1 MAWPADLPRIPLPA
15 PRWEVRDPDPDAVAT
30 LSREAGVPRPCAAA
44 LVLRGVGHPDQARA
58 FLNPRLQD
66 LRDPWTL
73 RDMDRAVARTLRA
86 VEASEP
92 ICIYGDYDADGMTAA
107 ALLLRFFREVG
118 TPTRAFLPQRMRDG
132 YGLNGE
138 RLAALRGEGAGL
150 FIAVDCGTRSH
161 DEARGLRA
169 LGADLVVLDH
179 HLPGG
184 TLPEVAALVNP
195 HRPDCPFPF
204 KGLASVGIAFYFAGA
219 VRRALIRA
227 GRLRE
232 DDADLR
238 ALLDLVAI
246 GTVADVVPLTD
257 DNRILVHA
265 GLKRM
270 NASPSPGVAALRAVA
285 GVVDRPMTA
294 GVLGF
299 QIGPR
304 LNAIGRLGD
313 PAVALD
319 LLVAG
324 DAEEAARL
332 AAVLDREN
340 ESRRR
345 IEAEVLD
352 QALRQVLDGDAL
364 AHRILVVSGAGWH
377 PGVVG
382 IVAARLVEFFHRP
395 AVVIGVADGEGRGS
409 CRSVPGFDIGRAVT
423 SLDDLVVRAGG
434 HSMAAG
440 VTVEEGRLA
449 DFAAALRGLG
459 DREVPD
465 EVLTP
470 RLRIDATV
478 RGPELTPDLV
488 ERLQDLQPHGVGNP
502 EPVFALMGAR
512 VAQARLVGRDRQHV
526 QMVVEHEGAR
536 LGAIWFRETRN
547 GCAGV
552 FAGDRAAGGGTGEGR
567 GSVDGGEWAG
577 EPVDIAFALT
587 LDDRT
592 GAPRLKVRDVRRG
605 E

>member
-1 MAWPADLPRIPLPA
+1 MAWPANLPRVPLPA
-15 PRWEVRDPDPDAVAT
+15 PRWEFAEPDSGAVEA
-30 LSREAGVPRPCAAA
+30 LAREAGVPRLCAAA
-44 LVLRGVGHPDQARA
+44 LVLRGALDPDRARA

-73 RDMDRAVARTLRA
+73 QDMDRAVARTLRA
-86 VEASEP
+86 VEAAEP

-118 TPTRAFLPQRMRDG
+118 TPASAFLPQRMRDG

-150 FIAVDCGTRSH
+150 FIAVDCGTRSLE
-161 DEARGLRA
+161 EARALRES
-169 LGADLVVLDH
+169 GADLIVLDH
-179 HLPGG
+179 HLPGE

-204 KGLASVGIAFYFAGA
+204 KGLASVGLAFYFAGA

-232 DDADLR
+232 EDADPR

-265 GLKRM
+265 GLKRIH
-270 NASPSPGVAALRAVA
+270 ASPSPGVAALRAVA
-285 GVVDRPMTA
+285 GVGDRPVTA

-304 LNAIGRLGD
+304 LNAVGRLGD

-319 LLVAG
+319 LLVAR

-332 AAVLDREN
+332 AAVLDHEN
-340 ESRRR
+340 EARRQV
-345 IEAEVLD
+345 EAEVLD
-352 QALRQVLDGDAL
+352 QALRQVLEGDAL
-364 AHRILVVSGAGWH
+364 AHRLLVVAGNGWH

-382 IVAARLVEFFHRP
+382 IVAARLVEAFHRP

-423 SLDDLVVRAGG
+423 ALGDLVVRAGG
-434 HSMAAG
+434 HSLAAG
-440 VTVEEGRLA
+440 LTVEEGRLA
-449 DFAAALRGLG
+449 DVAAALRAIG

-465 EVLTP
+465 EVLVP
-470 RLRIDATV
+470 RLRIDATA
-478 RGPELTPDLV
+478 RGPEVTPDLV

-512 VAQARLVGRDRQHV
+512 VAEARLVGRDRQHV
-526 QMVVEHEGAR
+526 QMVVEHEGAGF
-536 LGAIWFRETRN
+536 GAIWFRGAEN
-547 GCAGV
+547 GEPGV
-552 FAGDRAAGGGTGEGR
+552 CAGDR
-567 GSVDGGEWAG
+567 VDL
-577 EPVDIAFALT
+577 AFTLT
-587 LDDRT
+587 LDERS
-592 GAPRLKVRDVRRG
+592 GAPRLKVRDARRAG
-605 E
+605 

>member
-15 PRWEVRDPDPDAVAT
+15 PRWEFLDPDPGAVEA
-30 LSREAGVPRPCAAA
+30 LAREAGVPRLCAAA
-44 LVLRGVGHPDQARA
+44 LVLRGAGDPDRARA

-107 ALLLRFFREVG
+107 ALLLRFLREVG
-118 TPTRAFLPQRMRDG
+118 TPASAFLPQRMRDG

-138 RLAALRGEGAGL
+138 RLAALRGEGARL
-150 FIAVDCGTRSH
+150 FVAVDCGTRSL
-161 DEARGLRA
+161 DEARVLRES
-169 LGADLVVLDH
+169 GADLVVLDH
-179 HLPGG
+179 HLPGD

-232 DDADLR
+232 DDADPR

-265 GLKRM
+265 GLKRIH
-270 NASPSPGVAALRAVA
+270 ASPSPGVAALRAVA
-285 GVVDRPMTA
+285 GVADRPVTA

-304 LNAIGRLGD
+304 LNAVGRLGD

-319 LLVAG
+319 LLVAR
-324 DAEEAARL
+324 DAEEATRL
-332 AAVLDREN
+332 AAILDREN

-352 QALRQVLDGDAL
+352 QALRQVLEGDAL
-364 AHRILVVSGAGWH
+364 AHRLLVVAGAGWH

-382 IVAARLVEFFHRP
+382 IVAARLVEAFHRP

-423 SLDDLVVRAGG
+423 SLGDLVVRAGG
-434 HSMAAG
+434 HSLAAG
-440 VTVEEGRLA
+440 LTVEEGRVGEVV
-449 DFAAALRGLG
+449 AALRAAG
-459 DREVPD
+459 DRDVPD

-470 RLRIDATV
+470 RLRIDAV
-478 RGPELTPDLV
+478 ARGPDLTPDLV

-512 VAQARLVGRDRQHV
+512 VAEARLVGRDRQHV

-536 LGAIWFRETRN
+536 LGAIWFRGADN
-547 GCAGV
+547 GGAGLS
-552 FAGDRAAGGGTGEGR
+552 AGDGAAGEGAGPDR
-567 GSVDGGEWAG
+567 GSVGGGGGWTG
-577 EPVDIAFALT
+577 RTVDVAFTLT

-592 GAPRLKVRDVRRG
+592 GAPRLKVRDARVV
-605 E
+605 